1 MYCPVLPIKIAR
13 YAVQG
18 PNGAHIRQYGIPVQ
32 VLDLPMLEWAREQRN
47 WETRTD
53 FASQVEHLL
62 VEFASNDILGGIA
75 RSENL
80 AEKNQLEI
88 SRQNGL
94 MRKLADMSAIWKI
107 WSAKEFFIRPA
118 TDPDRVMP
126 MKMSFEYA
134 QTHLKMCAGTILSR
148 LEGEVLQG
156 VNNNYLKQPN
166 IKKKESPRF
175 WAAMNVAMWLSMTQ
189 LILMYRETEYL
200 SIVQPQTYAPG
211 MDTGGTYPQD
221 INSCVTDLRLQI
233 WFSCRIQIRLLR
245 HHE

>member
-1 MYCPVLPIKIAR
+1 MHISFSGAVYCPVLPIKIAR
-13 YAVQG
+13 NTVQG

-32 VLDLPMLEWAREQRN
+32 VLDLPMLEWAREQRR
-47 WETRTD
+47 WDKRTD

-80 AEKNQLEI
+80 AEAKRLEI
-88 SRQNGL
+88 SRQNEL

-107 WSAKEFFIRPA
+107 WSAKEFFIRTA
-118 TDPDRVMP
+118 SNPDRVVP
-126 MKMSFEYA
+126 MKVSFEYA

-156 VNNNYLKQPN
+156 VNNNYLKHPN
-166 IKKKESPRF
+166 IKKKDSPRF

-211 MDTGGTYPQD
+211 MDTGCTYPPRDQLPRD
-221 INSCVTDLRLQI
+221 GCWLTRLV
-233 WFSCRIQIRLLR
+233 LL
-245 HHE
+245 